1 MKKIISVNY
10 FKDVVDHEGLE
21 AYKASEAY
29 AKDVELA
36 EGDWAFAQLQDSVEE
51 SFTATVPVA
60 ESTDD
65 DVAYD
70 YYKLTDYALTLYVRD
85 INGNNVPFMRFKF
98 ENSSLDPKTD
108 RRLSEDEKELARCVI
123 EAEHL
128 DIEVAA

>member
-1 MKKIISVNY
+1 MKKIVSVNY
-10 FKDVVDHEGLE
+10 FDVRVDLEGLN
-21 AYKASEAY
+21 AYKETEEYANEVEA
-29 AKDVELA
+29 VN
-36 EGDWAFAQLQDSVEE
+36 GDWAFAQLQDMLE
-51 SFTATVPVA
+51 SRFTATVPVA

-70 YYKLTDYALTLYVRD
+70 YYKLTDYALTLYVMD

-98 ENSSLDPKTD
+98 ENSSLDQKLDRKLTD
-108 RRLSEDEKELARCVI
+108 DEVELAKCII